1 MSSAAD
7 AKNARGDGDRHHD
20 DDDDDQRIMAMGEDE
35 GDELAADSKN
45 AGGGRRGSAHRAIG
59 LNLDSC
65 DAPHAGD
72 EQKKG
77 NVSEN
82 SLLVIFELPDGSQ
95 GESHFK
101 LGQTVEL
108 MKSFVESE
116 YRIPMAQQTLLYED
130 KPMMNPM
137 SLLDYL
143 REAKGAGCWW
153 GVGGVCRE
161 GGSLRWWRRVA
172 RASLDW
178 SHLTPRC
185 ATFPV
190 LCPSRSCF
198 FHNRR

>member
-1 MSSAAD
+1 MSSSAAD
-7 AKNARGDGDRHHD
+7 AKHGRGGADLHD
-20 DDDDDQRIMAMGEDE
+20 DNDDDHRVMAVGDEED

-45 AGGGRRGSAHRAIG
+45 AVGRRGSAHRAIG
-59 LNLDSC
+59 LNLDAC

-108 MKSFVESE
+108 MKSFVEQE
-116 YRIPMAQQTLLYED
+116 YRIPMAQQILLYED

-143 REAKGAGCWW
+143 REAKGMCC
-153 GVGGVCRE
+153 GGGGRE
-161 GGSLRWWRRVA
+161 GGRRGEE
-172 RASLDW
+172 
-178 SHLTPRC
+178 
-185 ATFPV
+185 
-190 LCPSRSCF
+190 
-198 FHNRR
+198 